1 MKVKIIISGRGY
13 HDASSLPEE
22 LTLPDAA
29 SVDDALA
36 RLDELLP
43 EGLRLPQSCLVAVS
57 GQHLGTRARHEPCE
71 LADGDELMLV
81 APVAGG

>member
-1 MKVKIIISGRGY
+1 MMIKIVFSGRGY
-13 HDASSLPEE
+13 HDASSLPDE
-22 LTLPDAA
+22 LTLPDKA

-43 EGLRLPQSCLVAVS
+43 EGARLPESCLVAVS
-57 GQHLGTRARHEPCE
+57 GEHLGTRASHEQRE
-71 LADGDELMLV
+71 LTDGDELMLV

>member
-1 MKVKIIISGRGY
+1 MKVKIVISGRGY
-13 HDASSLPEE
+13 HDAAALPEE
-22 LTLPDAA
+22 LTLPDGA

-43 EGLRLPQSCLVAVS
+43 EGVSLPESCLVVVS
-57 GQHLGTRARHEPCE
+57 GDHLGTVASHAQRA

>member
-1 MKVKIIISGRGY
+1 MKVKIVISGRAY
-13 HDASSLPEE
+13 HDAAALPAE
-22 LTLPDAA
+22 LTLPAGA

-36 RLDELLP
+36 QLDELLP
-43 EGLRLPQSCLVAVS
+43 EGVSLPESCLIAVS
-57 GQHLGTRARHEPCE
+57 GQHLGTRANHEQRE